1 MVVASTRG
9 IDAEMV
15 VTANTSTFFLT
26 VASTMAYTS
35 VLLCA
40 LTKAYVV
47 CFVIIFWVLDGAAGM
62 QASKAHDSES
72 WS

>member
-26 VASTMAYTS
+26 VASTMEYTS

-40 LTKAYVV
+40 LTKAYVLR
-47 CFVIIFWVLDGAAGM
+47 FVILF
-62 QASKAHDSES
+62 
-72 WS
+72 